1 MGHALSSSGRPWAPQ
16 APGHGTDLRASG
28 TTQRQRCPGAE
39 DPASRC
45 ATWRASGTT
54 KRSAREGGS

>member
-16 APGHGTDLRASG
+16 APGHSACWRASG

-39 DPASRC
+39 DPASQ
-45 ATWRASGTT
+45 SQ
-54 KRSAREGGS
+54 RSAREGGS